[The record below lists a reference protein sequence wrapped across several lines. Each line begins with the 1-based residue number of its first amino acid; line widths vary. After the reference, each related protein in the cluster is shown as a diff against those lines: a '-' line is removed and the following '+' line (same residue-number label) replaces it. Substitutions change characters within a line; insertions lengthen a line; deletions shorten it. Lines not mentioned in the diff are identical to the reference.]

1 MMYLFIGKGC
11 GRMTPV
17 KSSISLQMVLDAVY
31 NGIVACDT
39 EGHIILV
46 NESASRVAG
55 QSKEEL
61 LGQRVD
67 RIFPNTGLLEII
79 RTGVCKAHQKLKY
92 GERTLLSNRS
102 PIFDTDGKLVGAI
115 GVFQDNSELEKVS
128 LELMEEKKL
137 AEELQEIIE
146 SSYDGM
152 WITDG
157 QGNSLHINSAYERI
171 SGIKREELLGR
182 NMRELVDKGYFSDS
196 VTLHVLEKKERVTMM
211 HEIRNTGKRVLIT
224 GNPIF
229 NEAGD
234 IERVVTNV
242 RDITELIK
250 LKRDLEDKEKQAARY
265 QNELAQLRSLR
276 GDDDIV
282 VESAQMRH
290 IFDLAT
296 WVGQVDSTVLV
307 LGESGVGKEVVAQ
320 TIVRSSERRD
330 EAFIKVNC
338 GAIPE
343 SLLESELFGYEKGSF
358 TGADKKGKP
367 GMFELA
373 HKGTILLDEVSEIPL
388 NLQVKLLRV
397 IQEQE
402 FMRVGGTK
410 PILLDVRIIAAS
422 NKNLEELV
430 HRGGFR
436 EDLYYRLNVIPITVP
451 PLRDRR
457 DDVPPL
463 IDHFLRK
470 FNEKYHLSKS
480 FRYEVVER
488 LLEYS
493 WPGNVREL
501 QNIVERMVVLSRDE
515 EIGVDSVP
523 MQIKPLLETER
534 HFYVDV
540 PDVIPLKEAL
550 FQVEKKLIIKALQKY
565 GTTRRAADA
574 LGVDQSTVVRKYQRI
589 RESGD
594 AIIE

>member
-1 MMYLFIGKGC
+1 
-11 GRMTPV
+11 MTP
-17 KSSISLQMVLDAVY
+17 KNSIGLQTVLDAVY

-39 EGHIILV
+39 EGKIIFI

-55 QSKEEL
+55 RQKEEL
-61 LGQRVD
+61 LGERVD
-67 RIFPNTGLLEII
+67 LVFPNTGLLEII
-79 RTGVCKAHQKLKY
+79 RTGVGKAHQKLKF

-102 PIFDTDGKLVGAI
+102 PIFDQDGKLVGAI
-115 GVFQDNSELEKVS
+115 GVFQDNSELEKVK
-128 LELMEEKKL
+128 LEVMEEKKL
-137 AEELQEIIE
+137 AAELEQIIE

-157 QGNSLHINSAYERI
+157 EGVSLHINSAYERI
-171 SGIKREELLGR
+171 SGIKKEELLGR

-229 NEAGD
+229 NEVGE
-234 IERVVTNV
+234 IERVVTNI

-276 GDDDIV
+276 GDDDFV
-282 VESAQMRH
+282 VESAQMRY

-402 FMRVGGTK
+402 IMRVGGTK
-410 PILLDVRIIAAS
+410 PIRLDVRIIAAS

-430 HRGGFR
+430 QRGGFR

-457 DDVPPL
+457 DDIPPL

-470 FNEKYHLSKS
+470 FNDKYLLSKS
-480 FRYEVVER
+480 FRYEVVE
-488 LLEYS
+488 LLLGYN

-523 MQIKPLLETER
+523 MQVKPLLETER

-550 FQVEKKLIIKALQKY
+550 FQVEKKLIIKALQKF

-589 RESGD
+589 REREGGD
-594 AIIE
+594 N

>member
-1 MMYLFIGKGC
+1 
-11 GRMTPV
+11 
-17 KSSISLQMVLDAVY
+17 
-31 NGIVACDT
+31 
-39 EGHIILV
+39 
-46 NESASRVAG
+46 
-55 QSKEEL
+55 
-61 LGQRVD
+61 
-67 RIFPNTGLLEII
+67 
-79 RTGVCKAHQKLKY
+79 
-92 GERTLLSNRS
+92 
-102 PIFDTDGKLVGAI
+102 
-115 GVFQDNSELEKVS
+115 
-128 LELMEEKKL
+128 
-137 AEELQEIIE
+137 
-146 SSYDGM
+146 M

-157 QGNSLHINSAYERI
+157 EGVSLHINSAYERI
-171 SGIKREELLGR
+171 SGIKKEELLGR

-229 NEAGD
+229 NEVGE
-234 IERVVTNV
+234 IERVVTNI

-250 LKRDLEDKEKQAARY
+250 LKRDLEDKEKPAARY

-276 GDDDIV
+276 GDDDFV
-282 VESAQMRH
+282 VESAQMRY

-402 FMRVGGTK
+402 IMRVGGTK
-410 PILLDVRIIAAS
+410 PIRLDVRIIAAS

-430 HRGGFR
+430 QRGGFR

-457 DDVPPL
+457 DDIPPL

-470 FNEKYHLSKS
+470 FNDKYLLSKS
-480 FRYEVVER
+480 FRYEVVE
-488 LLEYS
+488 LLLGYN

-523 MQIKPLLETER
+523 MQVKPLLETER

-550 FQVEKKLIIKALQKY
+550 FQVEKKLIIKALQKF

-589 RESGD
+589 REREGGD
-594 AIIE
+594 N